1 MKRGDQGM
9 RSKKSE
15 FMRWVDHRLASD
27 RDLAR
32 QVDTA
37 LGEMRVEQ
45 ELAARREA
53 LGITQAQLAKRM
65 GVSQP
70 FVATLESGRAK
81 NLELRTLC
89 RWATALGT
97 RLTVGISRDGSRPH
111 RLAAAKR

>member
-1 MKRGDQGM
+1 M

-15 FMRWVDHRLASD
+15 LVRWVDHRLAGD
-27 RDLAR
+27 QALAQR
-32 QVDTA
+32 VEAA
-37 LGEMRVEQ
+37 LAEMRIEQ
-45 ELAARREA
+45 DLAARREA
-53 LGITQAQLAKRM
+53 LGITQTQLAKRM

-70 FVATLESGRAK
+70 FVAALESGRAK

-97 RLTVGISRDGSRPH
+97 RLTVGISRDGSRHH